1 LDGGAALN
9 QSLLFC
15 TAAVGRE
22 ENDSH
27 AACAALF
34 ATQTNIGSS
43 SRVKYTILRRRAM
56 LIATE

>member
-1 LDGGAALN
+1 MLDGGAALN

-43 SRVKYTILRRRAM
+43 RVKYTILRRRAM